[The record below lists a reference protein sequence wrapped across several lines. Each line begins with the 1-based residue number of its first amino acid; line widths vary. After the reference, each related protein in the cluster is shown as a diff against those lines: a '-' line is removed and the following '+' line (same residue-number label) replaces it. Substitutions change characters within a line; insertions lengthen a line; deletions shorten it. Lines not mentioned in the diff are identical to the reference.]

1 MSPVLLRIAV
11 AIAGSLLGLL
21 AFAGTAAAHNAL
33 TGSDPADGAAVSVGG
48 DRVTLTFDQPVQPGP
63 GNKIAV
69 TGPGKTLWA
78 TGSVRVDGTE
88 VSRDLA
94 RLGAKG
100 EYTVGYRVLSADGH
114 VVRGNVSFTL
124 TRDGGGT
131 PVGTQ
136 AEAEEPGSG
145 LPIWAWALG
154 AVALLGVGLV
164 FALRVGGEADGASAD
179 EPEEGTAEEPE

>member
-1 MSPVLLRIAV
+1 MSALVRIAV
-11 AIAGSLLGLL
+11 AVAGSLLGLL
-21 AFAGTAAAHNAL
+21 AVAGTAAAHNAL
-33 TGSDPADGAAVSVGG
+33 TGSDPADGAVVATGG

-63 GNKIAV
+63 GNQVAV
-69 TGPGKTLWA
+69 TGPGNTLWA
-78 TGSVRVDGTE
+78 TGQARVDGTE
-88 VSRDLA
+88 VTRDLV
-94 RLGAKG
+94 RLGPKG

-136 AEAEEPGSG
+136 DEAEEPGSG
-145 LPIWAWALG
+145 LPVWVWAIG

-164 FALRVGGEADGASAD
+164 FALRVGAEPEGVPDR
-179 EPEEGTAEEPE
+179 EPEENTAEDPE